1 MVGVI
6 EHSHVANVAKVQ
18 AAKVKESLK
27 QQATV
32 NRATPGQLIIDSR
45 SLMLV
50 FCADTALHL
59 FSRSSTW
66 MMGGT
71 FDTAPNIFS
80 QLYVIRA
87 PLGESSVSCVY
98 ALLNDKSQ
106 STYEKLIIA
115 IQ

>member
-1 MVGVI
+1 VQPWALLEVVKGTI
-6 EHSHVANVAKVQ
+6 RRQRAKHRGDNPPNFLVYDNG
-18 AAKVKESLK
+18 
-27 QQATV
+27 T
-32 NRATPGQLIIDSR
+32 DSR